1 VPSTRA
7 RQPSEH
13 AGYHNHALIIKALLR
28 LHKDPATRKEA
39 ERELRRYHDEGLIL
53 GTKEEQMA
61 RRPPRTPKVP
71 PPVDATVFTGQGI
84 VFAVMD
90 DREKLSAGSSRK
102 GRVSTV
108 DVMAEAIEKALDAGY
123 ETSDE
128 IARFL
133 TTHAFH
139 HVPDKRVRFNSVLKA
154 GDAVGA
160 QMLRKL
166 YNGYND
172 LIRLALD
179 TEDAKVKASIMEEA
193 RGYAEALT
201 IVLSPFS
208 VEDPAD
214 PRLVNW
220 DEVDRLTASFEKEQR
235 YVIKERQ
242 GNPQ

>member
-139 HVPDKRVRFNSVLKA
+139 HVPDKRVRFNSVL
-154 GDAVGA
+154 
-160 QMLRKL
+160 
-166 YNGYND
+166 GYND